1 MEIQGE
7 VKMTI
12 SKLGSA
18 LAFCFAVSAG
28 QANAEP
34 VSVIVANYWG
44 QDLQQIEFVPQEPSP
59 KFTGK
64 KQNAD
69 IIYNGKSGT
78 VTFDK
83 PSGVC
88 KFAMRGVP
96 TKGPYA
102 FVYDFDVCKG
112 NKVNVL
118 ASNDSSSNPQS
129 EALTH

>member
-1 MEIQGE
+1 M
-7 VKMTI
+7 KI

-18 LAFCFAVSAG
+18 LAFCLAVSVG
-28 QANAEP
+28 QAHAEP
-34 VSVIVANYWG
+34 VSVTVANFWG
-44 QDLQQIEFVPQEPSP
+44 QDLQQIEFVPQETNP
-59 KFTGK
+59 KFTGN
-64 KQNAD
+64 KQNASV
-69 IIYNGKSGT
+69 IYNGKSGT

-112 NKVNVL
+112 NKVNVTNSTG
-118 ASNDSSSNPQS
+118 APSTGGPVAES
-129 EALTH
+129 EFL